1 MKSLLPTPHPGL
13 YRDETGGHSKQ
24 RVQGVKIK
32 LRVFFKPR
40 YEVGYL
46 QKHQAFSCHWTT
58 ERLQSSTE
66 DGRDWGDCTVSP
78 QIRLHQTLPM

>member
-1 MKSLLPTPHPGL
+1 MKSLLPPPTLDFIGMRL
-13 YRDETGGHSKQ
+13 EDIQSK

-32 LRVFFKPR
+32 LKSFLKPR
-40 YEVGYL
+40 YVVGYL

-78 QIRLHQTLPM
+78 QIRVHQTLPM